1 MRIGILFGGKSYEH
15 DISIITANVIY
26 HALKEKFDVEL
37 LYIDKL
43 GRFKLPTKFNIS
55 DFASSKKYKDFNFRK
70 KGIIVGCKKRKIDVI
85 VSAMHG
91 VNGEDGVGAV
101 IANLY
106 DIPYVGTNHISSGL
120 LMDKY
125 FTYAVLRSN
134 GIKTINTKYYFKND
148 ILASRNFPLIVKP
161 ARLGSSIG
169 ISKIS
174 NFNEL
179 EDKCNSAFLFDDK
192 IVIQP
197 FINDFKEFNQAAYF
211 YDGEIIVS
219 NVEEVF
225 KSEEILSFDD
235 KYLVTKTPKK
245 HAFITDDV
253 IVEKITNITKKIY
266 RIFELSGIVRIDYMM
281 VCDEILVNEINT
293 TPGSLAYYLFEEKI
307 LDLLEKQIK
316 TAFFVFQNKKNTTFP
331 SSILEQNYSIKK

>member
-55 DFASSKKYKDFNFRK
+55 DFATNKKYRDFNFRK

-85 VSAMHG
+85 ISAMHG

-134 GIKTINTKYYFKND
+134 GIKTINTKFYLKND
-148 ILASRNFPLIVKP
+148 VLASRNFPLIVKP

-169 ISKIS
+169 ISKIN
-174 NFNEL
+174 NFEEL
-179 EDKCNSAFLFDDK
+179 EAKCNSAFLFDNK
-192 IVIQP
+192 IVLQP
-197 FINDFKEFNQAAYF
+197 FINDFKEFNQAAYS
-211 YDGEIIVS
+211 YDGKIITS

-235 KYLVTKTPKK
+235 KYLTSKTPKR
-245 HAFITDDV
+245 HAFVTDSA
-253 IVEKITNITKKIY
+253 IVEKITEITKKIY

-281 VCDEILVNEINT
+281 AFDEVLVNEINT
-293 TPGSLAYYLFEEKI
+293 TPGSLAYYLFEDRI

-316 TAFFVFQNKKNTTFP
+316 TALFNFQNKKNPIFE

>member
-1 MRIGILFGGKSYEH
+1 MNIGILFGGKSYEH

-55 DFASSKKYKDFNFRK
+55 DFATNKKYKDFNFRK

-85 VSAMHG
+85 ISAMHG

-134 GIKTINTKYYFKND
+134 GIKTINTKFYLKND
-148 ILASRNFPLIVKP
+148 VLASRNFPLIVKP

-169 ISKIS
+169 ISKI
-174 NFNEL
+174 NNRQVTL
-179 EDKCNSAFLFDDK
+179 E
-192 IVIQP
+192 
-197 FINDFKEFNQAAYF
+197 
-211 YDGEIIVS
+211 
-219 NVEEVF
+219 
-225 KSEEILSFDD
+225 
-235 KYLVTKTPKK
+235 
-245 HAFITDDV
+245 
-253 IVEKITNITKKIY
+253 
-266 RIFELSGIVRIDYMM
+266 
-281 VCDEILVNEINT
+281 
-293 TPGSLAYYLFEEKI
+293 
-307 LDLLEKQIK
+307 
-316 TAFFVFQNKKNTTFP
+316 
-331 SSILEQNYSIKK
+331 